1 MWWLWIGG
9 ASAMGLDEAWK
20 LAEARSPDLEA
31 ATQMTVVADADV
43 GLSRAAWLPKLALS
57 GKYTWYEEPVE
68 LDIVSSLPLDE
79 LSKILGEKA
88 IEAFQDI
95 DPVVVQDQSFFSA
108 SATLVVPLLDVDAWR
123 TSHSAHLA
131 HDAAI
136 ADEDAARRALRHG
149 VAEAFYGTIL
159 AREALAVT
167 DKALEIAQQ
176 QEAIAKQR
184 VAAGDVV
191 ARIGLEA
198 EGARLAAER
207 ERTIAA
213 EQVTRAEA
221 ALERFAG
228 IAPGTPLERSPVQ
241 DISLDSVLS
250 SIDSYPR
257 MVAARSRAQ
266 AAGSQVSSA
275 DLAWVPDV
283 NGNVTGLV
291 TQNEAFADDPY
302 IVTANVEATWMWD
315 GGAKSA
321 LAKRARAERAAAEA
335 QLESERRALTEE
347 IHTTWAALERA
358 KASNAAAEKEEA
370 VSAAVL
376 EQAQLAFEQGALP
389 FIELD
394 RAFLR
399 ARASQLAH
407 AREDVGV
414 AFVTTQLELLR

>member
-1 MWWLWIGG
+1 
-9 ASAMGLDEAWK
+9 MGLDEAWR
-20 LAEARSPDLEA
+20 LAEARSTSLEA
-31 ATQMTVVADADV
+31 ATQMTVAADADV
-43 GLSRAAWLPKLALS
+43 GLSRAAWMPKLALS
-57 GKYTWYEEPVE
+57 GQYTWYEEPVE
-68 LDIVSSLPLDE
+68 LDVVSSLPLDA
-79 LSKILGEKA
+79 LAKFLPPDA

-108 SATLVVPLLDVDAWR
+108 SATLIVPLLDVDAWR
-123 TSHSAHLA
+123 TSHSARLA
-131 HDAAI
+131 QDAAI
-136 ADEDAARRALRHG
+136 ADEDATRRSLRRG

-167 DKALEIAQQ
+167 DKSLEVAQQ
-176 QEAIAKQR
+176 QETIAKQR

-207 ERTIAA
+207 ERMIAA

-221 ALERFAG
+221 ALERWAG
-228 IAPGTPLERSPVQ
+228 IPPGTPLERAPVE

-250 SIDSYPR
+250 GVDSYPR
-257 MVAARSRAQ
+257 VVAARSRAQ
-266 AAGSQVSSA
+266 AAGSQVTSA
-275 DLAWVPDV
+275 DLAWIPDV
-283 NGNVTGLV
+283 NAGVTGLV

-302 IVTANVEATWMWD
+302 IVTAGVEASWVWD
-315 GGAKSA
+315 GGGKSA
-321 LAKRARAERAAAEA
+321 YAKKARAIRAAAEA
-335 QLESERRALTEE
+335 QLESERDALTEE
-347 IHTTWAALERA
+347 IRTTWAALERA
-358 KASNAAAEKEEA
+358 KASNAAAEKEVA

-376 EQAQLAFEQGALP
+376 QQAQLAFEQGAIP

-399 ARASQLAH
+399 ARASELAH

-414 AFVTTQLELLR
+414 ALVTTQLELLR

>member
-1 MWWLWIGG
+1 
-9 ASAMGLDEAWK
+9 MGLEEAWT
-20 LAEARSPDLEA
+20 LAETRSPDLRA
-31 ATQMTVVADADV
+31 ATEMTVAADADV
-43 GLSRAAWLPKLALS
+43 GLSRAAWMPKLALS
-57 GKYTWYEEPVE
+57 GRYTWYEEPVE
-68 LDIVSSLPLDE
+68 LDVVSSLPLDA
-79 LSKILGEKA
+79 LEKFLPEQA
-88 IEAFQDI
+88 IEAFQSI
-95 DPVVVQDQSFFSA
+95 DPVVVQDDSFFSA

-131 HDAAI
+131 QDAAI
-136 ADEDAARRALRHG
+136 ADEDAARRALRRG

-167 DKALEIAQQ
+167 DQALKVAEQ
-176 QEAIAKQR
+176 QETIAKQR

-221 ALERFAG
+221 ALERLAA
-228 IAPGTPLERSPVQ
+228 IAPGTPLERVPVQ
-241 DISLDSVLS
+241 DISLESVLS
-250 SIDSYPR
+250 AIDSYPR
-257 MVAARSRAQ
+257 VVAARSRAQ
-266 AAGSQVSSA
+266 AAGSQVASA
-275 DLAWVPDV
+275 DLAWVPDL
-283 NGNVTGLV
+283 NASATGLV
-291 TQNEAFADDPY
+291 TQNEAFDDDPY
-302 IVTANVEATWMWD
+302 ILTAGVEATWVWD

-321 LAKRARAERAAAEA
+321 TAKRARAERAAAEA
-335 QLESERRALTEE
+335 QLESERAALAEE

-370 VSAAVL
+370 VSRAVL
-376 EQAQLAFEQGALP
+376 EQAQLAFEQGAIP

-414 AFVTTQLELLR
+414 ALVTTQLELLR